1 MEKIDVVKKVCLTG
15 DPGVGK
21 TSLVRRF
28 VLDQFDDSYIS
39 TIGAKVT
46 KKVRLVKVP
55 EREMEVNLVLMI
67 WDVAGQKEYA
77 MFHEMYM
84 KGMEGVLSVADLTRK
99 TTFDGLRASIK
110 LAERTAGNIPVILLL
125 NKADMADPSA
135 SDLKEIRAMAAE
147 KGMPVLATSAKTGMN
162 VEKAF
167 EVLSERMIHRYLDK
181 KYGMTRPAKD

>member
-28 VLDQFDDSYIS
+28 VLDQFDDAYIS

-55 EREMEVNLVLMI
+55 ERGVEVNLVLMI
-67 WDVAGQKEYA
+67 WDVAGQKEYH

-99 TTFDGLRASIK
+99 TTYDGLRASIRM
-110 LAERTAGNIPVILLL
+110 AEHAAGEVPIVLLL
-125 NKADMADPSA
+125 NKADLADPSA
-135 SDLKEIRAMAAE
+135 SDLKEIRSMASE
-147 KGMPVLATSAKTGMN
+147 KGLPVLATSAKTGMN

-167 EVLSERMIHRYLDK
+167 EILSERMVRRYLERK
-181 KYGMTRPAKD
+181 AR